1 MVEMMPRCSK
11 VKPMTLLTGLEIG
24 KDCCMIEKTTAS
36 PSFNKQKQWRAKVA
50 SNLPLIQSSLRRASH
65 FRCKVKLGRLCAQ
78 HFAFSESRL

>member
-36 PSFNKQKQWRAKVA
+36 PSFNK
-50 SNLPLIQSSLRRASH
+50 
-65 FRCKVKLGRLCAQ
+65 
-78 HFAFSESRL
+78 